1 VVDVPPHCGA
11 AIREGDPAQSS
22 GTVLASSRCVANPA
36 LPFLGA
42 DGAVP
47 PSIEPRA
54 TVSGVHSLAPAGA
67 RILIVDDNPRVRRST
82 AAALSRIGF
91 HVMTAEDGAPAI
103 QLAESTPPDLALVDF
118 EMPTPGIVVVRRLK
132 ELYGSAVWVA
142 VLSGEDAGEMRNACF
157 DAGADDVIAKPA
169 PIPELHRRMV
179 AAARTQ
185 RAFVE
190 SRVARER
197 TDRLLAYGAEAAA
210 MLAHDLNNGLAVALC
225 NMDYLESTAT
235 GLDQDQTQAL
245 TSTRNALRRMSG
257 LVANFVDI
265 ARFED
270 AAVKPH
276 CTLNHVKGLLDEV
289 VEVHAVGCKVQV
301 SVECDPELIGWF
313 DVALIERVL
322 HNLVGNAMRYCQA
335 NGQIRIFA
343 TRPDPADV
351 HSVEIGVFNNGPSV
365 PIEVENNLFGK
376 YSKGSNGKRGFGLY
390 FCRLA
395 CEAHNGRIVYGG
407 RSDGPTFFVRLP
419 GRG

>member
-1 VVDVPPHCGA
+1 MANPVVPLRIA
-11 AIREGDPAQSS
+11 DPA
-22 GTVLASSRCVANPA
+22 T
-36 LPFLGA
+36 
-42 DGAVP
+42 D
-47 PSIEPRA
+47 EPRA
-54 TVSGVHSLAPAGA
+54 TVSAAHSLAPTGA
-67 RILIVDDNPRVRRST
+67 RILIVDDNARVRRST

-103 QLAESTPPDLALVDF
+103 QIAESTPPDLAVVDY
-118 EMPTPGIVVVRRLK
+118 EMPTPGIIVVKRLK
-132 ELYGSAVWVA
+132 ELYGPACWVA
-142 VLSGEDAGEMRNACF
+142 VLSGDDSDDMRNSCF
-157 DAGADDVIAKPA
+157 DAGADDVIAKPV

-190 SRVARER
+190 SRIARER

-225 NMDYLESTAT
+225 NMDYLEGTAT
-235 GLDQDQTQAL
+235 GLDTDQSQAL

-276 CTLNHVKGLLDEV
+276 CTMNQVKGLLESV
-289 VEVHAVGCKVQV
+289 IEVHAVGCKVKV
-301 SVECDPELIGWF
+301 GVDCEPELTGWF

-322 HNLVGNAMRYCQA
+322 HNLVGNAVRYCRA
-335 NGQIRIFA
+335 DGEIRLSA
-343 TRPDPADV
+343 KRLDVADPQ
-351 HSVEIGVFNNGPSV
+351 SVEISVFNNGPTI
-365 PIEVENNLFGK
+365 PPELEKNLFGK

-395 CEAHNGRIVYGG
+395 CEAHNGRIMYRGE
-407 RSDGPTFFVRLP
+407 SDGSSFVIRLP

>member
-1 VVDVPPHCGA
+1 M
-11 AIREGDPAQSS
+11 
-22 GTVLASSRCVANPA
+22 ANPA
-36 LPFLGA
+36 VPLQI
-42 DGAVP
+42 DGVVQQAVD
-47 PSIEPRA
+47 SRA
-54 TVSGVHSLAPAGA
+54 SVSGAHSLAPTGA

-103 QLAESTPPDLALVDF
+103 SLIENTPPDLALIDF

-132 ELYGSAVWVA
+132 ELYGNAVWVA
-142 VLSGEDAGEMRNACF
+142 VLSGEDSDEMRSACF

-185 RAFVE
+185 RAFVD
-190 SRVARER
+190 SRIARER

-225 NMDYLESTAT
+225 NMDYLESTAVEA
-235 GLDQDQTQAL
+235 LDTDQSQAL
-245 TSTRNALRRMSG
+245 VSTRNALRRMSG

-276 CTLNHVKGLLDEV
+276 CTLNHVKGLLESV
-289 VEVHAVGCKVQV
+289 IEVHAVGCKVAV
-301 SVECDPELIGWF
+301 TIESEPDLTGWF

-322 HNLVGNAMRYCQA
+322 HNLVGNAVRYCLSD
-335 NGQIRIFA
+335 GQIRVTA
-343 TRPDPADV
+343 SRGDPADPL
-351 HSVEIGVFNNGPSV
+351 SVDIGVFNNGPAI
-365 PIEVENNLFGK
+365 PPEVQGNLFGK
-376 YSKGSNGKRGFGLY
+376 YSKGTNGKRGFGLY

-395 CEAHNGRIVYGG
+395 CEAHNGRIVYRGT
-407 RSDGPTFFVRLP
+407 SDGPTFFVRLP